1 MALLLGLLAPFQML
15 NTHVLR
21 LGRGIAVVCMALMVI
36 IILTQVFF
44 RYVLN
49 DALNWP
55 DEAARFLMLWMTGLI
70 APTAFRRGGFVS
82 IDMVLRMLPRT
93 AGALVSLALLCTSL
107 LVLIVATRLGMNHV
121 NSGCLFNSATLRI
134 PFTLHLAFP
143 VPFTDL
149 SATIC
154 TKDDYA
160 FRFEWGWTRLKLAHM
175 YASIYV
181 GIILLTLVNIELI
194 LRAVITVSGGGDRL
208 PVLSTNIPAGAE

>member
-1 MALLLGLLAPFQML
+1 MALLLGLLAPFQL
-15 NTHVLR
+15 FNTHVLR
-21 LGRGIAVVCMALMVI
+21 VGRGIAVVCMGLMVV

-82 IDMVLRMLPRT
+82 IDMFLRMLPR
-93 AGALVSLALLCTSL
+93 AMGALVSLALLCTSL
-107 LVLIVATRLGMNHV
+107 LVLVVAMKLGMNHV
-121 NSGCLFNSATLRI
+121 NSGCLFNSATLRV

-160 FRFEWGWTRLKLAHM
+160 FSFEWGWTRLKLAHM

-181 GIILLTLVNIELI
+181 GIILLTIVNIELI
-194 LRAVITVSGGGDRL
+194 LRSFISLSGQSDRL
-208 PVLSTNIPAGAE
+208 PLLTTDVPAGAE

>member
-1 MALLLGLLAPFQML
+1 MALLLGLLAPFQL
-15 NTHVLR
+15 FNTHVLR
-21 LGRGIAVVCMALMVI
+21 VGRGIAVVCMGLMVV

-70 APTAFRRGGFVS
+70 APTALRRGGFVS
-82 IDMVLRMLPRT
+82 IDMFLRMLPR
-93 AGALVSLALLCTSL
+93 AMGALVSLALLCTSL
-107 LVLIVATRLGMNHV
+107 LVLVVAMKLGMNHV
-121 NSGCLFNSATLRI
+121 NSGCLFNSATLRV

-160 FRFEWGWTRLKLAHM
+160 FSFEWGWTRLKLAHM

-181 GIILLTLVNIELI
+181 GIILLTIVNIELI
-194 LRAVITVSGGGDRL
+194 LRSVISLSGQSDRL
-208 PVLSTNIPAGAE
+208 PLLTTDVPAGAE